1 MLEIREEMK
10 QANQHKKSSEYEQIR
25 SFFIWVCLFTG
36 IILFGIVENSS
47 AQVTKI
53 EGQVTDA
60 LTKKPIPYANVYV
73 ASSLLGTL
81 TDDNG
86 RYSLKIINKEADS
99 LRASLLGY
107 RQATKPIVRGR
118 VQTINFELYPQNE
131 NLPEVVIKYTGNPAD
146 ALIDSIIKHKKE
158 NSFQAFQTCR
168 YDAYTKIRMD
178 VNNVTE
184 KLLSRGIMKH
194 FSFML
199 EHMDTSEMSGKTY
212 LPVMIMETNSVIY
225 ERKSPP
231 KKKEIVKATKISG
244 IETNEL
250 AKMTGD
256 ITLDVDIYDNYT
268 ELFEKNFVSPVAD
281 FAHAFYRYYLIDS
294 AFVQDKWCY
303 HILFKPKRKQ
313 DLAYLGGLWVNDT
326 TYSIVDIKMRIAEN
340 ANINLVNDLGVEQH
354 FTKVNDHQWMKT
366 KEKIFIDFNPIE
378 KTQKIPGVYAE
389 KTNIYSQFEFD
400 TLVDERIFNMQE
412 SLKIEENAAGKS
424 EMYWDTIRPELLS
437 QKEQGVYEMIDSIKK
452 VPVFK
457 LYRNFSYGITTGY
470 FPWGKFEMGPY
481 YKLFSYNEIEGGRFR
496 IGGRTSTKLSK
507 KINIEAYLA
516 YGLKDQRFKGGVD
529 LIYLPK
535 KEPRRALYAS
545 FKSDLEQMG
554 KSPTSKA
561 TDNLL
566 SSVFSRGP
574 IDKLT
579 MIRQYEIAYEY
590 EWFNG
595 LINTFVVNRR
605 EMFPLGDKRFVIFP
619 ESQQDTVF
627 ASSITT
633 TEIGLDTRIS
643 FKETYVEGKFKR
655 ATIKSKYPIFLISYR
670 FGIPMAQENNYN
682 YNKLNLGIEQ
692 WFHLGTLGWSRF
704 RIMAGKIWGT
714 LPYPLLKIHNGNE
727 TWIYDE
733 YSSNLMNYYE
743 FVSDRYVNFFYIH
756 HFDGFFF
763 NKIPGVRK
771 LKLREVIYFRGL
783 YGGVSP
789 ENMAFS
795 EFPEDMR
802 SFGNE
807 PYLETGAGIE
817 NIFKM
822 LQIYALWRLTHL
834 DDPQNPDV
842 KKFGIF
848 ASIYFS
854 F

>member
-1 MLEIREEMK
+1 MK
-10 QANQHKKSSEYEQIR
+10 QAWQHKKLSEFKQTNSLFIR
-25 SFFIWVCLFTG
+25 VCLFTV
-36 IILFGIVENSS
+36 ILLAGTSGKSN
-47 AQVTKI
+47 AQITKI
-53 EGQVTDA
+53 EGQVVDA
-60 LTKKPIPYANVYV
+60 QTKKPVPYANVYEV
-73 ASSLLGTL
+73 SSLQGTL

-86 RYSLKIINKEADS
+86 HYSLKIINKEADS

-107 RQATKPIVRGR
+107 RQVTKPVVRGR

-168 YDAYTKIRMD
+168 YDAYSKTRMD
-178 VNNVTE
+178 VNNVSE
-184 KLLSRGIMKH
+184 KMLSKGIMKH
-194 FSFML
+194 FNFL
-199 EHMDTSEMSGKTY
+199 LDHMDTSHMSGKTY
-212 LPVMIMETNSVIY
+212 LPVMITETKSVIY

-231 KKKEIVKATKISG
+231 KKKEIVTATKISG
-244 IETNEL
+244 IENNEL
-250 AKMTGD
+250 IKMTGD
-256 ITLDVDIYDNYT
+256 ITLDVNIYDNYT
-268 ELFEKNFVSPVAD
+268 QLFEKNFVSPVAD
-281 FAHAFYRYYLIDS
+281 FAHAYYRYYLIDS
-294 AFVQDKWCY
+294 AFIRDKWCY

-313 DLAYLGGLWVNDT
+313 DLAYSGGLWVNDT
-326 TYSIVDIKMRIAEN
+326 TYSIVNIKMRIAED
-340 ANINLVNDLGVEQH
+340 ANINLVNDLGVEQY

-378 KTQKIPGVYAE
+378 KTRKIPGVYAE
-389 KTNIYSQFEFD
+389 RTNIFSHFVFD
-400 TLVDERIFNMQE
+400 TLVDEKIFNMPE
-412 SLKIEENAAGKS
+412 SLKIEEDAAGKT
-424 EMYWDTIRPELLS
+424 EIFWDTIRPELLS
-437 QKEQGVYEMIDSIKK
+437 HKEQGVYEMIDSIKK

-470 FPWGKFEMGPY
+470 FPWGKFEVGPY

-507 KINIEAYLA
+507 KINVEAYLA
-516 YGLKDQRFKGGVD
+516 YGIKDQRFKGGVD

-535 KEPRRALYAS
+535 KEPRRAFYAS
-545 FKSDLEQMG
+545 FKSDMEQMG

-579 MIRQYEIAYEY
+579 MVRQYEVAYEH
-590 EWFNG
+590 EWFSG

-605 EMFPLGDKRFVIFP
+605 EMFPLGDAKFVIFP
-619 ESQQDTVF
+619 ETQQDTVF
-627 ASSITT
+627 TTSITT

-643 FKETYVEGKFKR
+643 FKETYIEGKFRR

-670 FGIPMAQENNYN
+670 YGIPLAQENNYN
-682 YNKLNLGIEQ
+682 YNKLTLGIEQ
-692 WFHLGTLGWSRF
+692 WFHLGTIGWSRF
-704 RIMAGKIWGT
+704 RILAGKIWGT

-727 TWIYDE
+727 TWIYDD
-733 YSSNLMNYYE
+733 YSANLMNYYE
-743 FVSDRYVNFFYIH
+743 FVSDRYVNFYYTH

-822 LQIYALWRLTHL
+822 LQIYAIWRLTHL